1 MKLEEEVAASD
12 IWDNPE
18 EAQKLI
24 QRLTKL
30 KDSVQSYERLQSKL
44 EDVEVLLELA
54 EEDSELASEFRETL
68 QNLKKDV
75 ENLELETLLS
85 GEYDRNNAI
94 LSLHPGAGGTE
105 SQDWAEMLYRMYT
118 RWAEEHGFRVKLL
131 DMLPGEEAGL
141 KSATILIEG
150 ENAFGFLK
158 SEKGVHR
165 LVRISP
171 FDASGRRHTSFVA
184 VEVMP
189 EVSEDMTL
197 EIDPKDLK
205 IDTYRSGGAGGQ
217 HVNKT
222 DSAVRITHIPT
233 GIVVQCQNERSQ
245 ISNRQTAM
253 KILQARLLELKL
265 KEREKQLA
273 EIKGEQQE
281 IGWGSQIRSYV
292 FHPYSMV
299 KDHRTGVEKGNV
311 QAVMDGD
318 LDDFIKAYLK
328 NEALK

>member
-105 SQDWAEMLYRMYT
+105 SQD
-118 RWAEEHGFRVKLL
+118 
-131 DMLPGEEAGL
+131 
-141 KSATILIEG
+141 
-150 ENAFGFLK
+150 
-158 SEKGVHR
+158 
-165 LVRISP
+165 
-171 FDASGRRHTSFVA
+171 
-184 VEVMP
+184 
-189 EVSEDMTL
+189 
-197 EIDPKDLK
+197 
-205 IDTYRSGGAGGQ
+205 
-217 HVNKT
+217 
-222 DSAVRITHIPT
+222 
-233 GIVVQCQNERSQ
+233 
-245 ISNRQTAM
+245 
-253 KILQARLLELKL
+253 
-265 KEREKQLA
+265 
-273 EIKGEQQE
+273 
-281 IGWGSQIRSYV
+281 
-292 FHPYSMV
+292 
-299 KDHRTGVEKGNV
+299 
-311 QAVMDGD
+311 
-318 LDDFIKAYLK
+318 
-328 NEALK
+328 

>member
-18 EAQKLI
+18 EAQKLM

-158 SEKGVHR
+158 SEKA
-165 LVRISP
+165 
-171 FDASGRRHTSFVA
+171 F
-184 VEVMP
+184 
-189 EVSEDMTL
+189 
-197 EIDPKDLK
+197 
-205 IDTYRSGGAGGQ
+205 
-217 HVNKT
+217 
-222 DSAVRITHIPT
+222 T
-233 GIVVQCQNERSQ
+233 G
-245 ISNRQTAM
+245 
-253 KILQARLLELKL
+253 
-265 KEREKQLA
+265 
-273 EIKGEQQE
+273 
-281 IGWGSQIRSYV
+281 
-292 FHPYSMV
+292 
-299 KDHRTGVEKGNV
+299 
-311 QAVMDGD
+311 
-318 LDDFIKAYLK
+318 
-328 NEALK
+328 